1 MTTSTLPTGQAP
13 DTSMYG
19 YHAHIYFDAD
29 SKDTAWALREEIVD
43 TFKDIDMGRFW
54 EKNVGPHPRWS
65 FQVAFF
71 PDDFS
76 KIVNWLM
83 VNRKGLTV
91 FLHPQ
96 TGDDLIDHRDYP
108 LWMGEMLP
116 LKLNIFG

>member
-1 MTTSTLPTGQAP
+1 MTTSPLPAIKAP

-19 YHAHIYFDAD
+19 YHAHIYFDAN
-29 SKDTAWALREEIVD
+29 SKDTAWALRERIET

-76 KIVNWLM
+76 EIVNWLM
-83 VNRKGLTV
+83 INRNGLTI

-116 LKLNIFG
+116 LKLDIFG